1 MAKENNRSSYFGDV
15 VKKFLAHRLAMMG
28 TIVLILEVLAVVFL
42 PSIMKLDPYSMDY
55 MAFGGA
61 PSAEHLLGCD
71 DVGRDLFAR
80 LIFGGRVSLMVGI
93 CSALISLAIGVPLG
107 LFAGYFRGAV
117 ETVIMR
123 CADIFMSFPNM
134 ILILVLASV
143 LGQSVTT
150 VTLVIGF
157 LGWTE
162 FARLIYANVLSV
174 SEKEYASVLSVR
186 EKDYVESAKAI
197 GAKNGTILLRYVL
210 PNSFAPVIISFTFR
224 TAQAIITES
233 SLSFLGLGVQPP
245 EASWGN
251 ILYYAQ
257 SISVL
262 STKLYMWVPAGV
274 VLVLTVLSINFI
286 GDGIRDALDTKMKI

>member
-1 MAKENNRSSYFGDV
+1 
-15 VKKFLAHRLAMMG
+15 
-28 TIVLILEVLAVVFL
+28 
-42 PSIMKLDPYSMDY
+42 
-55 MAFGGA
+55 
-61 PSAEHLLGCD
+61 
-71 DVGRDLFAR
+71 
-80 LIFGGRVSLMVGI
+80 
-93 CSALISLAIGVPLG
+93 
-107 LFAGYFRGAV
+107 
-117 ETVIMR
+117 
-123 CADIFMSFPNM
+123 MSFPNM

-162 FARLIYANVLSV
+162 FARLI
-174 SEKEYASVLSVR
+174 YASVLSVR

-245 EASWGN
+245 PEASWGN

>member
-28 TIVLILEVLAVVFL
+28 TIVLILEVLAVVLL

-93 CSALISLAIGVPLG
+93 CSALISLAIGVPVG
-107 LFAGYFRGAV
+107 LFGGYFRGAV

-162 FARLIYANVLSV
+162 FARLI
-174 SEKEYASVLSVR
+174 YASVLSVR

>member
-1 MAKENNRSSYFGDV
+1 MQKKNNKSSYFHDV
-15 VKKFLAHRLAMMG
+15 IKKFLAHRLAMLG
-28 TIVLILEVLAVVFL
+28 AIILLIEILCVVFL
-42 PSIMKLDPYSMDY
+42 PVFMELDPYSMDY
-55 MAFGGA
+55 AAFGVA
-61 PSAEHLLGCD
+61 PSAEHILGCD
-71 DVGRDLFAR
+71 DVGRDLYAR
-80 LIFGGRVSLMVGI
+80 LIYGGRVSLMVGI
-93 CSALISLAIGVPLG
+93 CSAIVSLVIGVPLG
-107 LFAGYFRGAV
+107 LIAGYFRGWV
-117 ETVIMR
+117 ETIIMR
-123 CADIFMSFPNM
+123 CADIFMSFPSM

-143 LGQSVTT
+143 LGQSLIT

-162 FARLIYANVLSV
+162 FARLIYA
-174 SEKEYASVLSVR
+174 SVLSIR

-197 GAKNGTILLRYVL
+197 GTKNIPILLRYVL
-210 PNSFAPVIISFTFR
+210 PNSLAPVIISFTFR

-262 STKLYMWVPAGV
+262 SSKQYMWVPAGIL
-274 VLVLTVLSINFI
+274 LVLTVLSINFI
-286 GDGIRDALDTKMKI
+286 GDGIRDALDTKMKV

>member
-134 ILILVLASV
+134 ILILVLAS
-143 LGQSVTT
+143 GFRT
-150 VTLVIGF
+150 VRNNCYISNRISWLDRICQTDLCKRIVCQGKGLRRISKSN
-157 LGWTE
+157 WC
-162 FARLIYANVLSV
+162 
-174 SEKEYASVLSVR
+174 KERHDLTSVR
-186 EKDYVESAKAI
+186 SAKLI
-197 GAKNGTILLRYVL
+197 CTGYHFLYIQNRSGDHYRVILKFLR
-210 PNSFAPVIISFTFR
+210 TWR
-224 TAQAIITES
+224 TAS
-233 SLSFLGLGVQPP
+233 GSFLGKH
-245 EASWGN
+245 
-251 ILYYAQ
+251 
-257 SISVL
+257 SVL
-262 STKLYMWVPAGV
+262 C
-274 VLVLTVLSINFI
+274 TVHQCPVHKAVYVGTRRCCTGPYCIEH
-286 GDGIRDALDTKMKI
+286 

>member
-1 MAKENNRSSYFGDV
+1 MADKKGNKSSYFQDV
-15 VKKFLAHRLAMMG
+15 LKRFLAHRLAMFG
-28 TIVLILEVLAVVFL
+28 AVVLTIEIFSVIFL
-42 PSIMKLDPYSMDY
+42 PIVMKLDPYTMDY
-55 MAFGGA
+55 MNFGGA
-61 PSAEHLLGCD
+61 PSAQHLLGCD

-93 CSALISLAIGVPLG
+93 CSALVSLIIGVPLG
-107 LFAGYFRGAV
+107 LIAGYFRGWA
-117 ETVIMR
+117 ETIIMR
-123 CADIFMSFPNM
+123 CADVFMSFPSM

-143 LGQSVTT
+143 LGQSVMT
-150 VTLVIGF
+150 VTMVIGL

-162 FARLIYANVLSV
+162 FARLIYA
-174 SEKEYASVLSVR
+174 SVLSIR

-197 GAKNGTILLRYVL
+197 GTKNGPILLRYVL

-262 STKLYMWVPAGV
+262 SSKLYMWVPAGV
-274 VLVLTVLSINFI
+274 ILVLTVLSINFI

>member
-1 MAKENNRSSYFGDV
+1 MKDNTKKSSYLRDV
-15 VKKFLAHRLAMMG
+15 VKRFLAHKLAMAG
-28 TIVLILEVLAVVFL
+28 AVVLIAEVLAVIIL
-42 PSIMKLDPYSMDY
+42 PIVMKLDPYSMDY
-55 MAFGGA
+55 ACFGSG
-61 PSAEHLLGCD
+61 PSAVHILGCD

-80 LIFGGRVSLMVGI
+80 LIYGGRVSLMVGI
-93 CSALISLAIGVPLG
+93 CSALVSLAIGVPLG
-107 LFAGYFRGAV
+107 LIAGYFRGWI
-117 ETVIMR
+117 ETIIMR
-123 CADIFMSFPNM
+123 CADIFMSFPTM

-143 LGQSVTT
+143 LGQSVMT

-162 FARLIYANVLSV
+162 FARLIYA
-174 SEKEYASVLSVR
+174 SVLSIR
-186 EKDYVESAKAI
+186 EKDYVESARAI
-197 GAKNGTILLRYVL
+197 GSKNGEILLRYVL

-262 STKLYMWVPAGV
+262 SGKLYMWIPAGLM
-274 VLVLTVLSINFI
+274 LVLTVLSINFV
-286 GDGIRDALDTKMKI
+286 GDGIRDALDTRMKI

>member
-15 VKKFLAHRLAMMG
+15 VKKFLAHRLAMIG
-28 TIVLILEVLAVVFL
+28 TIVLILEVLAVVLL

-162 FARLIYANVLSV
+162 FARLIYAAYCLSG
-174 SEKEYASVLSVR
+174 KR
-186 EKDYVESAKAI
+186 
-197 GAKNGTILLRYVL
+197 
-210 PNSFAPVIISFTFR
+210 
-224 TAQAIITES
+224 IT
-233 SLSFLGLGVQPP
+233 
-245 EASWGN
+245 
-251 ILYYAQ
+251 
-257 SISVL
+257 
-262 STKLYMWVPAGV
+262 
-274 VLVLTVLSINFI
+274 
-286 GDGIRDALDTKMKI
+286 

>member
-157 LGWTE
+157 
-162 FARLIYANVLSV
+162 
-174 SEKEYASVLSVR
+174 YASVLSVR